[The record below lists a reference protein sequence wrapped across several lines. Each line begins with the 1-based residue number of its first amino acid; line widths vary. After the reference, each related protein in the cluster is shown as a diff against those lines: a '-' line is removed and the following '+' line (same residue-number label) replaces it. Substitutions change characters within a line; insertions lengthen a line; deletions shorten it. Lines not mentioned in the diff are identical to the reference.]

1 MSQEYLAA
9 LDLARQSA
17 VSELTGLVK
26 QRYPTTAFT
35 VGPGEDDPDVT
46 HITAIVDV
54 DDPDE
59 VVDMV
64 IDRMLELQFDH
75 GVPVYL
81 IPIRTL
87 ERVAAVQSRQ
97 QSQLGQRSAA
107 LSLPQQPVSAQ

>member
-9 LDLARQSA
+9 LDPARQSA
-17 VSELTGLVK
+17 VSELIDLVK

-35 VGPGEDDPDVT
+35 VGPGEDDQDVT

-64 IDRMLELQFDH
+64 IDRMLELQLDH

-81 IPIRTL
+81 IPIRTP
-87 ERVAAVQSRQ
+87 ERVAALQSRQ
-97 QSQLGQRSAA
+97 QSQSGQRSAA

>member
-1 MSQEYLAA
+1 MSQEYLAQ
-9 LDLARQSA
+9 LDPAHQSA
-17 VSELTGLVK
+17 VSELTDLVK
-26 QRYPTTAFT
+26 QRYPTTTFM

-59 VVDMV
+59 VVDMI

-75 GVPVYL
+75 SVPVYL
-81 IPIRTL
+81 IPIRTP
-87 ERVAAVQSRQ
+87 ERVAALQSRQ
-97 QSQLGQRSAA
+97 QSQPGQRSAA